1 MTDDITDPPAG
12 GAGRRGGRQVA
23 RIAQRPSTR
32 DKRRNR
38 RRKSK
43 YEKKLLSAP
52 HLMVALMFVLGVGF
66 VLALFKGAASS
77 GDLTLHSVDTQR
89 LSDLNLPGVAPTSAH
104 RPVGALQF
112 LIWGYVF
119 GTPLIFGLL
128 RVFYWRE
135 MLNGARYFS
144 VTALAAY
151 LGVICVVAITTL

>member
-1 MTDDITDPPAG
+1 
-12 GAGRRGGRQVA
+12 GGRQVA

-43 YEKKLLSAP
+43 YRKKVVSLP
-52 HLMVALMFVLGVGF
+52 HFLVALMFALGMGF
-66 VLALFKGAASS
+66 VLALAKGASSS
-77 GDLTLHSVDTQR
+77 GDLTLHNVNTQR
-89 LSDLNLPGVAPTSAH
+89 LSDLNLPGVAPQQAR
-104 RPVGALQF
+104 RPLGALQF
-112 LIWGYVF
+112 LVWGYVF

-144 VTALAAY
+144 VTALAAW
-151 LGVICVVAITTL
+151 LVVVCVVAATTL